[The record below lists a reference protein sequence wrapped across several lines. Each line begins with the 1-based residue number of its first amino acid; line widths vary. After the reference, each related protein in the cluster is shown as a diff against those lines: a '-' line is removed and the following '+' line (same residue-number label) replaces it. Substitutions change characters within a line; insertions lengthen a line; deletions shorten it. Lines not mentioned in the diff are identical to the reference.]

1 MAAQAAGARDRAPR
15 LRTIVSRGPLAD
27 DDVIDFDAAIA
38 EGSPDHRPA
47 GGDASD
53 LAALVFTSGTSGEP
67 KGVMMSHR
75 NLVFLAGSI
84 AGYLDLAP
92 ADRVLSVLSLA
103 HTYGLSWLIASMQR
117 GAGLLLE
124 PSFAY
129 PAKVQQLI
137 HEEAVSVFPGV
148 PTVFA
153 LLLSLDRRT
162 PLRFPSVTTVTC
174 AGGALLPSVHDGM
187 RRMFPNASIF
197 PMYGQTECM
206 RVSYL
211 DPALVAEKPTSCG
224 KAIPGTETVVLS
236 ADGTPVPPGEI
247 GILHVRGPHVTAGY
261 FGSPELTSEILR
273 DGPGAHGT
281 LLCTHDLFRTDE
293 EGFLYFVGR
302 SDEIIKTRGEKVSP
316 VEVENALQAIDGIRE
331 AAVIGVPDELLG
343 EAVRAYVVLEHGTTL
358 TERDLIVSCRG
369 SLEAF
374 KVPTQIIV
382 LDELPK
388 TPTGKIMKRALVP
401 QPH

>member
-1 MAAQAAGARDRAPR
+1 
-15 LRTIVSRGPLAD
+15 
-27 DDVIDFDAAIA
+27 
-38 EGSPDHRPA
+38 
-47 GGDASD
+47 
-53 LAALVFTSGTSGEP
+53 
-67 KGVMMSHR
+67 MMSHR

-84 AGYLDLAP
+84 AGYLDLGP
-92 ADRVLSVLSLA
+92 GDRVLSVLSLA
-103 HTYGLSWLIASMQR
+103 HTYGLSWLIATVRR

-129 PAKVQQLI
+129 PAKVQQRI
-137 HEEAVSVFPGV
+137 DEEAVTVFPGV

-153 LLLSLDRRT
+153 MLLSVDRRT
-162 PLRFPSVTTVTC
+162 PLRFPSITTVTC
-174 AGGALLPSVHDGM
+174 AGGALLPSVHDGV
-187 RRMFPNASIF
+187 RRIFPEASIF

-211 DPALVAEKPTSCG
+211 DPARVAEKPTSCG
-224 KAIPGTETVVLS
+224 KAIPGTETIVLS
-236 ADGTPVPPGEI
+236 ADGTPAAPGEI

-261 FGSPELTSEILR
+261 FGAADLTSEILR
-273 DGPGAHGT
+273 DGPDPDEKM
-281 LLCTHDLFRTDE
+281 LCTHDLFRTDD
-293 EGFLYFVGR
+293 EGFLYFVAR

-316 VEVENALQAIDGIRE
+316 VEVENALHAIDGIRE
-331 AAVIGVPDELLG
+331 AAVVGVPDDVLG

-358 TERDLIVSCRG
+358 TERDLIVACRG

-374 KVPTQIIV
+374 KVPKQIIV

-388 TPTGKIMKRALVP
+388 TATGKIMKRALVP